1 MGRRPASSPVS
12 GFNGRI
18 LLGAGSCPAELAT
31 TTYSVAR
38 ALQGRGRSESLRF
51 RKSTRLDKAFRYCLG
66 QPHNDHRIIPTM
78 SSDVADK
85 PVRRASAQ
93 PRMLQRAIDAV
104 ARRLSE
110 DESEGGRVLTA
121 SARQIRALQI
131 EQVVADSQATL
142 DILLSG
148 RLLANGFGDRN
159 DKPREAAIAHETRPT
174 DKSQG
179 ESESITQSSASRS
192 RHDAPPVI
200 TSPGISRLIAPYAGA
215 SVGINPSIS
224 PPLPGMLFGEARY
237 QDQRQETSYN
247 AGVRDSLGHLGPR
260 YSASLRL
267 ESEGQLPAKLT
278 LEREDGSTDAMS
290 GPAHLQHQ
298 HDRAETRKFEQVLP
312 AGSERDRG
320 DKPGPP
326 VAGTRV
332 EPNNAA
338 PLSSNEGV
346 AFSKAFA
353 DILTA
358 ADLRPQTAAIANN
371 RPLLAGTGLD
381 HWQSTEPSS
390 LRIGDQ
396 RNDAER
402 LFVSD
407 RPTNPMPIELSDLIG
422 QGDRQA
428 NWRSP
433 ATNSDQSGGGNAS
446 ESPAFGGADAS
457 VQAQI
462 AAVADDLQRLRAA
475 VRRTIDDL
483 ESVRNSV
490 QPTMPALPP
499 NRGTF
504 RIS

>member
-1 MGRRPASSPVS
+1 MA
-12 GFNGRI
+12 
-18 LLGAGSCPAELAT
+18 
-31 TTYSVAR
+31 
-38 ALQGRGRSESLRF
+38 
-51 RKSTRLDKAFRYCLG
+51 
-66 QPHNDHRIIPTM
+66 
-78 SSDVADK
+78 
-85 PVRRASAQ
+85 
-93 PRMLQRAIDAV
+93 
-104 ARRLSE
+104 
-110 DESEGGRVLTA
+110 
-121 SARQIRALQI
+121 
-131 EQVVADSQATL
+131 
-142 DILLSG
+142 
-148 RLLANGFGDRN
+148 
-159 DKPREAAIAHETRPT
+159 RPT
-174 DKSQG
+174 
-179 ESESITQSSASRS
+179 
-192 RHDAPPVI
+192 
-200 TSPGISRLIAPYAGA
+200 
-215 SVGINPSIS
+215 
-224 PPLPGMLFGEARY
+224 
-237 QDQRQETSYN
+237 
-247 AGVRDSLGHLGPR
+247 
-260 YSASLRL
+260 
-267 ESEGQLPAKLT
+267 
-278 LEREDGSTDAMS
+278 
-290 GPAHLQHQ
+290 
-298 HDRAETRKFEQVLP
+298 
-312 AGSERDRG
+312 
-320 DKPGPP
+320 
-326 VAGTRV
+326 
-332 EPNNAA
+332 